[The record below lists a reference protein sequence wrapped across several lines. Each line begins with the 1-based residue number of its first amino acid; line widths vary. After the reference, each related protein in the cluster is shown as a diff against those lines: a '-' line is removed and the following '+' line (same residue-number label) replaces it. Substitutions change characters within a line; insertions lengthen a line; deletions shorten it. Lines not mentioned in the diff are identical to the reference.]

1 MNVEEIIINL
11 KLLSQVEKGQ
21 KIITKD
27 TYLNIET
34 RTVIPECIRRWNRQD
49 SRHETLRSINRIVND
64 SITCLSQEPRI
75 QTYLKQ
81 SIQGI
86 VNLKDTYVHCHQ
98 TCARLDMI
106 LDKIKMYTV
115 EDKPE
120 VNDF

>member
-1 MNVEEIIINL
+1 MNVEELIINL
-11 KLLSQVEKGQ
+11 KLLAQVEKGQ

-34 RTVIPECIRRWNRQD
+34 KHLIPECIRRWNRQEG
-49 SRHETLRSINRIVND
+49 RNETLRSINRIVND
-64 SITCLSQEPRI
+64 SITSLPHEPRI

-81 SIQGI
+81 SSQGI

-98 TCARLDMI
+98 TCARLDTI
-106 LDKIKMYTV
+106 LDKIKLHTI

-120 VNDF
+120 EDF